1 MALQGPVYGGCRQKA
16 GRRPE
21 GLGGTVGQ
29 LRGWPSQLGYKVS
42 KWNPRVWKQR
52 MVSGGSDGEESLNCE
67 PPLED
72 LHSEALLLVLLGV
85 KMTW

>member
-1 MALQGPVYGGCRQKA
+1 MVAADRRQGA
-16 GRRPE
+16 G
-21 GLGGTVGQ
+21 
-29 LRGWPSQLGYKVS
+29 LRGWEGQRVSYEDGHHSWGYKVS

-72 LHSEALLLVLLGV
+72 LHSEALLLILLGV